1 MFCMDRKGLIK
12 CFFFCFVEEVVILAY
27 LSKNKQKAL
36 EGQTLDNPYHGEIK
50 QLKNIFLT

>member
-1 MFCMDRKGLIK
+1 MFCMDRIGLIK
-12 CFFFCFVEEVVILAY
+12 CFFFVEEVVILAY

>member
-1 MFCMDRKGLIK
+1 M
-12 CFFFCFVEEVVILAY
+12 FFFCFVEEVVILAY